1 MCNVPLY
8 IKNEVYNL
16 TRTRV
21 GRYTHSM
28 QIKFQEDCN
37 EQKNMHTIKH
47 RFITVFTRTCH
58 WPVSWDGWIQSK
70 PLHSISQVNANALEY
85 IKLCT
90 LFERWYHLDL
100 WVCAFILILSFCF
113 GCCLSL
119 GSSWRS
125 QLLCHVQFYLTARTV
140 LNRCAKAINVVC
152 LYVDIKQS

>member
-21 GRYTHSM
+21 GRYTCSM

-37 EQKNMHTIKH
+37 EQKNMHAIEH
-47 RFITVFTRTCH
+47 RFITVFTRACH

-70 PLHSISQVNANALEY
+70 PLHTISHVNASALEY
-85 IKLCT
+85 IKLYI

-100 WVCAFILILSFCF
+100 
-113 GCCLSL
+113 CL
-119 GSSWRS
+119 
-125 QLLCHVQFYLTARTV
+125 
-140 LNRCAKAINVVC
+140 NVC
-152 LYVDIKQS
+152 LYFNSIFLFWMLFIPGFQLQSVTSSCSVLSNCKNCPEQMCKSY